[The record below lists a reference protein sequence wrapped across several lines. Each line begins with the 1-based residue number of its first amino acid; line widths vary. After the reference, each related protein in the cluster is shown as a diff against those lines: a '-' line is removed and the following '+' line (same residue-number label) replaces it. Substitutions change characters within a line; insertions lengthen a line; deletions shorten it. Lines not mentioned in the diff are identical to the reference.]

1 MATVFEF
8 HFNPLPRR
16 TLQFHS
22 GEGGPPQK
30 NNSVFDTF
38 CFLPQTLFEKK
49 QGNLYLVAEIKNP
62 INNSRL
68 VLNRL
73 AEIIK
78 KYFYQKPV
86 FSSQDSFQLGLN
98 QANDFLSDWQGDL
111 NFAAVVIGPKC
122 NIKVSKT
129 GNLKIILF
137 RQNEAFDIGSNFDSH
152 TMAGKIFPDVIE
164 GNLQKGDRI
173 LVATS
178 EVFQSFQ
185 NEQILENLAQ
195 HQKPKLVKQVFKE
208 KKKIL
213 REFSGACL
221 LAFVKKRWFISAF
234 FFWDNFNSKQKTVF
248 LFAVLFIF
256 FTAIL
261 SLGYLFFR

>member
-1 MATVFEF
+1 MSAVFEF
-8 HFNPLPRR
+8 HFNPLLRLPGA
-16 TLQFHS
+16 S
-22 GEGGPPQK
+22 EGQANPK
-30 NNSVFDTF
+30 KETSVFDTF

-62 INNSRL
+62 INNSQL

-86 FSSQDSFQLGLN
+86 FTSQDSFQLGLN
-98 QANDFLSDWQGDL
+98 QANDFLSDWKGNL
-111 NFAAVVIGPKC
+111 NFAAVAISPKC
-122 NIKVSKT
+122 SIKVSKT

-137 RQNEAFDIGSNFDSH
+137 RQSEAFDIGSNFDSH

-164 GNLQKGDRI
+164 GDLQKRDRL

-185 NEQILENLAQ
+185 TEQILEKLAQ
-195 HQKPKLVKQVFKE
+195 CPKPSQVKQAFKE
-208 KKKIL
+208 KKKII

-221 LAFVKKRWFISAF
+221 LAFIKKRPIISF
-234 FFWDNFNSKQKTVF
+234 FSRF
-248 LFAVLFIF
+248 
-256 FTAIL
+256 
-261 SLGYLFFR
+261 

>member
-1 MATVFEF
+1 MASVFEF
-8 HFNPLPRR
+8 HFNPNPK
-16 TLQFHS
+16 Q
-22 GEGGPPQK
+22 
-30 NNSVFDTF
+30 NNQVFDTF

-62 INNSRL
+62 ANNSRL
-68 VLNRL
+68 VLNKT

-78 KYFYQKPV
+78 KHLYQKPI
-86 FSSQDSFQLGLN
+86 FSSQDPFQLGLN
-98 QANDFLSDWQGDL
+98 QANDFLTPTPNLVWGQGQL
-111 NFAAVVIGPKC
+111 NFAAIVVGPKC

-137 RQNEAFDIGSNFDSH
+137 RNSEAFDIGSNFDRGVI
-152 TMAGKIFPDVIE
+152 TNKIFPDVIE
-164 GNLQKGDRI
+164 GNLQKGDRL

-185 NEQILENLAQ
+185 SEQLLEKLAQ
-195 HQKPKLVKQVFKE
+195 CQKPKLVKQAFKE

-221 LAFVKKRWFISAF
+221 LAFVKKRWFVSAF
-234 FFWDNFNSKQKTVF
+234 FFWDDLTPKQKT
-248 LFAVLFIF
+248 AVLTAASIF
-256 FTAIL
+256 VLIVIL
-261 SLGYLFFR
+261 LVGYLIFK